1 MSESLQ
7 KILAEAKAGKYSTIQ
22 SLSED
27 DVSSVWESVS
37 SYIEKQMTQQRGV
50 QIPNFGTFALSQK
63 RLEVGQNKFVLMQRP
78 VFNISEKFA
87 QIHGLQFTKY
97 AVPGHIATPSLNFAA
112 LSFETPFDRDTVDN
126 CVREI
131 ISSVSRA
138 VAAKRNVELA
148 FAGIGRLQIRDSRVK
163 MRFYKEFVNQMDG
176 TGHVLESMQNRAGTV
191 DSVMSN
197 RPFSRAASSNTL
209 VLPKIQ
215 PGITSTNSK
224 PLPPVAEQDENTVP
238 VSPDPIVNRGEG
250 GVQHIPHKPGLGPD
264 PPILQEEMNPHIT
277 KEAIR
282 SDAFGEQEVGDIN
295 TQLAAENVLTEAE
308 NNLEPVDV
316 YMPKGVME
324 DIHAQRKAQQAPPPR
339 GASRMAM
346 PLAKAS
352 GISFFDDL
360 VPSNATP
367 KLSPVPP
374 PDPQLSQMD
383 LPPGLSRPLKP
394 PTPPWLAPLHRSR
407 SVEDMGE
414 ERLRDKPLTPPGS
427 ACGHPQAGQELCYL
441 CHQRARR
448 NIPVSFTEER
458 RRREE
463 EEDRLL
469 QQYQTMRDAEDILK
483 EQERH
488 ISRRHDLQK
497 ISAFNLGVAE
507 AVTSKK
513 KSKDT
518 DPQRSY
524 IFQRRPLTPPRFPK
538 QEAYLKGL
546 VEQVDSKDLVAAQK
560 KADEEFL
567 ERLEQV
573 QLAEDLA
580 AQREQYI
587 RDKYESVDMYK
598 RALDTQLRYKPVPI
612 PPREP
617 DNEVFGKNDM
627 TNEKMVERRRRAN
640 LLFQEQQ
647 DLVGQK
653 KREAILRRLAEQ
665 ERDQAVLERTK
676 HELQDDRATRYHA
689 RFENRRRLEN
699 DWMKAAE
706 VKQGRDLEDRLL
718 GLESGQLL
726 HEQCDRYN
734 RCKQCKRRVNNCG
747 ETNIWTESRYIPG
760 SRIMV

>member
-1 MSESLQ
+1 M
-7 KILAEAKAGKYSTIQ
+7 
-22 SLSED
+22 
-27 DVSSVWESVS
+27 
-37 SYIEKQMTQQRGV
+37 GV

-63 RLEVGQNKFVLMQRP
+63 RLEVGQNKFVLLQRP

-87 QIHGLQFTKY
+87 QNHGLQFTKY
-97 AVPGHIATPSLNFAA
+97 TVPGHIPTPSLNFAA

-138 VAAKRNVELA
+138 VAGRRNVELA

-176 TGHVLESMQNRAGTV
+176 TGNLLESMQNRAGTV

-197 RPFSRAASSNTL
+197 RPFSRPGTSNTL
-209 VLPKIQ
+209 VLPRIQ
-215 PGITSTNSK
+215 PGNTTSNNA
-224 PLPPVAEQDENTVP
+224 LPPLAEQDENPAPVP
-238 VSPDPIVNRGEG
+238 SPAPGEG
-250 GVQHIPHKPGLGPD
+250 GTAEDIVKHIPDKPEGPE
-264 PPILQEEMNPHIT
+264 PPVLQEEMEQHIAT
-277 KEAIR
+277 DAIR
-282 SDAFGEQEVGDIN
+282 TDAFGEQEVGDTN
-295 TQLAAENVLTEAE
+295 TQLAAENVLTEE
-308 NNLEPVDV
+308 QMNQEPVDV

-324 DIHAQRKAQQAPPPR
+324 DIHAERKAQQVQQSRAP
-339 GASRMAM
+339 SRMAM

-352 GISFFDDL
+352 GISLLDDL

-374 PDPQLSQMD
+374 PDHQFSQAE
-383 LPPGLSRPLKP
+383 LPPGLSKPLKP
-394 PTPPWLAPLHRSR
+394 PTPPRLAPLHRSR
-407 SVEDMGE
+407 SAEDMTGE
-414 ERLRDKPLTPPGS
+414 KPKDKPLTPPGTS
-427 ACGHPQAGQELCYL
+427 CGHPQAGQELCYL
-441 CHQRARR
+441 CHQRSRR
-448 NIPVSFTEER
+448 NVPVSFTEER

-469 QQYQTMRDAEDILK
+469 QQYQTMKDAEDILK

-507 AVTSKK
+507 AVTVKK
-513 KSKDT
+513 KAKDT
-518 DPQRSY
+518 EPQRSY

-538 QEAYLKGL
+538 QEAYLR
-546 VEQVDSKDLVAAQK
+546 DLVTQVEVKDNSAAKK

-587 RDKYESVDMYK
+587 RDKYESVETYK
-598 RALDTQLRYKPVPI
+598 RALDTQLRYKPVPL

-617 DNEVFGKNDM
+617 DTEVFGKNDT
-627 TNEKMVERRRRAN
+627 TNEKLAERRRRAQQ
-640 LLFQEQQ
+640 LFQEQQ
-647 DLVGQK
+647 ELVGQR
-653 KREAILRRLAEQ
+653 KREAILQRLAEQ
-665 ERDQAVLERTK
+665 ERDQAVLHRTK
-676 HELQDDRATRYHA
+676 AELCDDRAFRYKA
-689 RFENRRRLEN
+689 RYENRRRLEDN
-699 DWMKAAE
+699 WMKAAE
-706 VKQGRDLEDRLL
+706 TKRARDLEERLL

-734 RCKQCKRRVNNCG
+734 RCKQCKRRLNNCG

-760 SRIMV
+760 SRIIV